1 MPTPQ
6 SISTPAQPAELQSV
20 TISNEKPSRSV
31 AVSTEV
37 PTLTAISS
45 TQAPA
50 AVISTEV
57 QRSGETP
64 VSGPAPQLS
73 QPAKRLSPKI
83 PITDLRVKDTHRLIA
98 SKYSE
103 TGTVLS
109 RLTPNAATLNHLL
122 ELDDATND
130 RFLGEEGLLPG
141 IGIHELVY
149 GIRYAHIV
157 NAAFTHASPSGGRF
171 NSPARGAWYASLERS
186 TSIAEIAFHKLRALE
201 EIDWPHEEIST
212 SDDYL
217 ADITSPFHDLR
228 VPTPEPGGP
237 SFAALPQ
244 RVGSATNIR
253 GNPAE
258 PETASISAA
267 PSFGPTH
274 DPVAPIF
281 QASSQRLGSPTP
293 EISATQASS
302 TELDS
307 PFTRYLRPGPIP
319 RCYAR
324 PQHLADRLLARR
336 SNGIIYPSVR
346 RPGGTC
352 LVVFRP
358 ALVYNVRRGARLE
371 LRLHPNR
378 SFLPSQAREVPIPQ
392 P

>member
-1 MPTPQ
+1 MPSPENN
-6 SISTPAQPAELQSV
+6 PQPASV
-20 TISNEKPSRSV
+20 SSAPVSN
-31 AVSTEV
+31 
-37 PTLTAISS
+37 
-45 TQAPA
+45 APA
-50 AVISTEV
+50 PKDRAPRIPTTE
-57 QRSGETP
+57 
-64 VSGPAPQLS
+64 
-73 QPAKRLSPKI
+73 
-83 PITDLRVKDTHRLIA
+83 LRVKDTHRLIA

-109 RLTPNAATLNHLL
+109 RLTPNPDTLTSLL

-157 NAAFTHASPSGGRF
+157 NAAFTHASPAGGRF
-171 NSPARGAWYASLERS
+171 NSPTRGAWYASLDRQ
-186 TSIAEIAFHKLRALE
+186 TSVAEIAFHKLRALE

-228 VPTPEPGGP
+228 SPDLR
-237 SFAALPQ
+237 LPDL
-244 RVGSATNIR
+244 RSATNP
-253 GNPAE
+253 GAPQPALSTSKGPALE
-258 PETASISAA
+258 DVGWTIPESGRHT
-267 PSFGPTH
+267 
-274 DPVAPIF
+274 
-281 QASSQRLGSPTP
+281 PTP
-293 EISATQASS
+293 APPSLQATSERLPSALEPLISPAHRH
-302 TELDS
+302 ES
-307 PFTRYLRPGPIP
+307 PFARYLRPDPIP
-319 RCYAR
+319 RCYLR
-324 PQHLADRLLARR
+324 PQHLADRLLTRR

-352 LVVFRP
+352 LAVFRP

-378 SFLPSQAREVPIPQ
+378 PFRPSQAREVPIPQ